1 MIWKSPKKKIS
12 FFLHCVKFHFQV
24 GEKRR
29 GSGPMTNQRKKLK
42 RILLPIALFASFSLG
57 PPGHE
62 TRISFPLLVVVNNC
76 MLSYLRMIRSRQV
89 NI

>member
-1 MIWKSPKKKIS
+1 MEIAKKEDIVFSSLRKIS
-12 FFLHCVKFHFQV
+12 LPG

-42 RILLPIALFASFSLG
+42 RVLLPIALFASFSLG